1 MSELR
6 VGIGYDVHR
15 LIEGRP
21 LVLGG
26 VEVEHE
32 SGLDGHSD
40 ADVLAHALMAQG
52 DRTGAANL
60 LGAMRAGD
68 VGEHFP
74 DDDDRWKG
82 ASSIGLLR
90 RVSRMLEDAG
100 YRLVDADCVISA
112 ERPRLSGY
120 RDEMRHNLV
129 DPSRVGLK
137 ATTTEGLGPEGRE
150 EGVAARA
157 VVLAERIRVGP
168 TAEADE

>member
-40 ADVLAHALMAQG
+40 ADVLAHALMDA
-52 DRTGAANL
+52 L

-120 RDEMRHNLV
+120 RDEMRHNLASALGV

>member
-6 VGIGYDVHR
+6 VGLGYDVHR
-15 LIEGRP
+15 LTEGRR

-32 SGLDGHSD
+32 LGLDGHSD
-40 ADVLAHALMAQG
+40 ADVLTHALMDA
-52 DRTGAANL
+52 L

-74 DDDDRWKG
+74 DDDDRWEG

-120 RDEMRHNLV
+120 RDEMRHNLASALGV
-129 DPSRVGLK
+129 ELSRVGLK

-150 EGVAARA
+150 EGIAARA

-168 TAEADE
+168 VGEIGE